1 MSNES
6 DPIAGAPALYTLK
19 LVAETGDRIERL
31 RAVSHRPISLLIR

>member
-19 LVAETGDRIERL
+19 LVAETETETNASG
-31 RAVSHRPISLLIR
+31 AVSHRPISLLIR